1 MRDVVLERYKSEVV
15 ELTNRVRIAEES
27 NNES

>member
-1 MRDVVLERYKSEVV
+1 MRDVILERYKSEVV

-27 NNES
+27 YNES

>member
-1 MRDVVLERYKSEVV
+1 MRDVILERCKSEVV